1 MPKITFITKS
11 GKKVIAQAQN
21 GDNLLEVAHL
31 ASVPIDAPC
40 NGSGT
45 CGKCKIRIIKG
56 ELRSEPSRHLT
67 DEEYAEGWRLS
78 CESWIDEDI
87 DIEIPESAEAFRS
100 GIRTADLSN
109 SRTKRAFDKTREKL
123 VEANLLDEPS
133 IFTKLLQ
140 LMPPSLD
147 DTMPDAERL
156 ERAISEEYD
165 GLPVS
170 IMFHAFK
177 KLALVL
183 RESNF
188 QVRVVMAKYYDHI
201 SVLDVFGTTRRLICG
216 GIAIDIGT
224 TTVSAI
230 MVNMETGELLAQ
242 ASAGN
247 AQIVYGAD
255 VINRIIES
263 TKPGGR
269 ERLRKAITVDTLA
282 PLITELC
289 TVSGVPKSQ
298 VYRVSIAGNTTME
311 HLLMGL
317 YSDPIRMEPYVPT
330 FFIKKVFQ
338 ARNVIPG
345 LSESAT
351 LALAP
356 NVGSYVGGDITAGT
370 FASGLWDDERLT
382 LFIDLGTNGEM
393 VIGNNEYMLCCAC
406 SAGPAFE
413 GGDISCGMRATTGAI
428 DSVTIDPE
436 TMEPTLSVLGEEG
449 EKPVGICGSGIIDLV
464 AELHRTKIISASGKF
479 IREGDRVRHDEYGM
493 GRYILCS
500 AEDSGSGHEVSLNE
514 VDIDN
519 LIRAKGSIFS
529 AINLLLGQ
537 LGMDIQDVE
546 RILLAGGIG
555 SAINFDSAIRI
566 GMLPDIPK
574 DRFLY
579 IGNSSLSGA
588 YSILL
593 SRAAEQKVND
603 LSTTMMYSELSS
615 EPGYMDEFISACFLP
630 HTNLSLFPSLQE

>member
-21 GDNLLEVAHL
+21 GDNLMQVAHL

-40 NGSGT
+40 NGQGT
-45 CGKCKIRIIKG
+45 CGKCRLRIIKG
-56 ELRSEPSRHLT
+56 ELKSEKSRHIS
-67 DEEYAEGWRLS
+67 EEDYAQGWRLS
-78 CESWIDEDI
+78 CESWIDEDL
-87 DIEIPESAEAFRS
+87 DIEVPESAEAFRS
-100 GIRTADLSN
+100 GIRTADLNN
-109 SRTKRAFDKTREKL
+109 SRTKRAFEKTREKL
-123 VEANLLDEPS
+123 AENNLLHAPCV
-133 IFTKLLQ
+133 FTKLLQ
-140 LMPPSLD
+140 LSPPSLD

-156 ERAISEEYD
+156 ERAIEAEFD
-165 GLPVS
+165 GAHVS
-170 IMFHAFK
+170 INFHAFQ

-183 RESNF
+183 RESDF
-188 QVRVVMAKYYDHI
+188 QVRVVLAQYADRI
-201 SVLDVFGTTRRLICG
+201 SVLDVFGTTRPLICG

-263 TKPGGR
+263 TRPGGR
-269 ERLRKAITVDTLA
+269 ERLRKAIVHDTLA
-282 PLITELC
+282 PLISELC
-289 TVSGVPKSQ
+289 AVSGVPKSQ
-298 VYRVSIAGNTTME
+298 VYRISVAGNTTME

-317 YSDPIRMEPYVPT
+317 YSDPIRKEPYIPT
-330 FFIKKVFQ
+330 FFIKNVFQ

-345 LSESAT
+345 LNASAT
-351 LALAP
+351 MVIAP

-370 FASGLWDDERLT
+370 FASGLWSDERLT

-393 VIGNNEYMLCCAC
+393 VIGTNEYMLCCAC

-428 DSVTIDPE
+428 EAIKIDAE
-436 TMEPTLSVLGEEG
+436 TMEPAFSVVGDEG
-449 EKPVGICGSGIIDLV
+449 EKPVGLCGSGIIDLV

-479 IREGDRVRHDEYGM
+479 IAEGERIKYDEYDM
-493 GRYILCS
+493 GRYVIAS
-500 AEDSGSGHEVSLNE
+500 EEESGNGREVSINE

-537 LGMDIQDVE
+537 LGMEISDVE

-579 IGNSSLSGA
+579 IGNASLTGA
-588 YSILL
+588 YGILISRDAEDKVNEL
-593 SRAAEQKVND
+593 SR
-603 LSTTMMYSELSS
+603 TMMYSELSS

-630 HTNLSLFPSLQE
+630 HTNSSLFPSVTY